1 MYHYKKRCIFATCSK
16 SKPVIFTKMN
26 NRTIYTFFT
35 FLTLLMSVGCSTDFT
50 ERLKI
55 PDSHGNRLVVRGAV
69 YDMNSNPLEGIKL
82 ELSSYLKDYEVR
94 KQPMVVKNMY
104 SNPDGSFE
112 FNWDNFSTR
121 YVYLLVASDIDGK
134 NNGGDFLSDK
144 IEIRPLKNSPS
155 YDSEHHI
162 YISEGNIFTLEEK

>member
-1 MYHYKKRCIFATCSK
+1 
-16 SKPVIFTKMN
+16 MN
-26 NRTIYTFFT
+26 NRIIYTFFI
-35 FLTLLMSVGCSTDFT
+35 LLMSVGCSTDFT

-55 PDSHGNRLVVRGAV
+55 PDSHGNRLIVRGAV
-69 YDMNSNPLEGIKL
+69 YDRNFNPLEGIKL

-104 SNPDGSFE
+104 SNSDGSFE

-155 YDSEHHI
+155 YDSEHHV

>member
-1 MYHYKKRCIFATCSK
+1 
-16 SKPVIFTKMN
+16 
-26 NRTIYTFFT
+26 
-35 FLTLLMSVGCSTDFT
+35 MSVGCSTDFT

-121 YVYLLVASDIDGK
+121 YVYLLVESDIDGK

>member
-26 NRTIYTFFT
+26 NRIIYTFFI
-35 FLTLLMSVGCSTDFT
+35 LLMSVGCSTDFT

-112 FNWDNFSTR
+112 FNFSTR

>member
-26 NRTIYTFFT
+26 NRIIYTFFI
-35 FLTLLMSVGCSTDFT
+35 LLMSVGCSTDFT

-55 PDSHGNRLVVRGAV
+55 PDSHGNRLIVRGAV

-121 YVYLLVASDIDGK
+121 YVYLLVASDIEAQLPATNASIDFHSQ
-134 NNGGDFLSDK
+134 NN
-144 IEIRPLKNSPS
+144 
-155 YDSEHHI
+155 
-162 YISEGNIFTLEEK
+162 

>member
-26 NRTIYTFFT
+26 NRIIYTFFI
-35 FLTLLMSVGCSTDFT
+35 LLMSVGCSTDFT

-55 PDSHGNRLVVRGAV
+55 PDSHGNRLIVRGAV
-69 YDMNSNPLEGIKL
+69 YDKNFNPLEGIKL

-104 SNPDGSFE
+104 SNPDGSFD

-155 YDSEHHI
+155 YDSEHRI
-162 YISEGNIFTLEEK
+162 YISEGNIFNLEEK